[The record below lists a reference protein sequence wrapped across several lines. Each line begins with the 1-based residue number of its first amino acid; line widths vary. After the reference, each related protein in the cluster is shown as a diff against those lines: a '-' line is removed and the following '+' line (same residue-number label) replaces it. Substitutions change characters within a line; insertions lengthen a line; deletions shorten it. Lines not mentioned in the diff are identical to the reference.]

1 MFPIPLTCIML
12 KDNRQIAQNL
22 MPNSHFNTQLA
33 EAIAAINTP
42 KFTSRLMALLGALLS
57 YDCAVILGYREGK
70 HPIYLYDSIES
81 ERELLFQR
89 YLITSFQDDPFYQ
102 KLVEEKQQGIFTLK
116 DVKTNQLEYQAYYQ
130 QFYQQTGWKDE
141 LSMLIKIEPS
151 RWVMLYFGYLEEGK
165 RFTQQQVSRLQPY
178 FSIIQALCQQH
189 WHQTEFVFAEPV
201 FSATSYSRE
210 MRLSIEQAVGSFGER
225 VLTKREQQIAALL
238 VQGSDTNTISSLL
251 GVTQGTVKNH
261 RKRIYAQLNIA
272 SLSELF
278 QLFLNHLITQ
288 SR

>member
-1 MFPIPLTCIML
+1 ML

-238 VQGSDTNTISSLL
+238 VQGADTNTISSQL

-261 RKRIYAQLNIA
+261 RKRIYAQLNVA